1 MDHKEP
7 AQSQTSADEL
17 GGGFRSGST
26 ATREN
31 VDTDESNRG
40 IESCV
45 ILVSVEASS
54 EQFQAFRR
62 ARTALESRF
71 RSALGSN
78 WDRYLGAG
86 AAIEREGILKK
97 FCTQLHALHFF
108 YSLRGRRGG
117 APCVTQCLSPPFVS
131 FAADNPVA
139 QRRIWGH
146 YVRAALRLRRGSSQ
160 ESRVSCRYDREE
172 VAFEGNGGS
181 SNRRGDQQLPE
192 PERATELFES
202 DPVHSLAYEISS
214 KETVVSLFGQGAR
227 GSGGVGGGLWASPT
241 SVGGSWDERDELHA
255 CFPSSVAPEVAYK
268 SAVRL
273 MAIIRR
279 DRDWLFLMGT
289 GASK

>member
-1 MDHKEP
+1 M
-7 AQSQTSADEL
+7 
-17 GGGFRSGST
+17 
-26 ATREN
+26 
-31 VDTDESNRG
+31 DTDESNRG

-71 RSALGSN
+71 RAALGSN

-97 FCTQLHALHFF
+97 FSTQLHALHFF
-108 YSLRGRRGG
+108 YCLRGRRGG
-117 APCVTQCLSPPFVS
+117 APCVTQCLSPPFVNCV
-131 FAADNPVA
+131 ADDPVA

-160 ESRVSCRYDREE
+160 EGRVSCRSGREE
-172 VAFEGNGGS
+172 VAFEGDGGS
-181 SNRRGDQQLPE
+181 SNRRGGQQLPE

-227 GSGGVGGGLWASPT
+227 GSGGGGGGGLWASPP
-241 SVGGSWDERDELHA
+241 SAGGSWDERDELHA